1 MARIRSIKTEFWTSE
16 QIVSCTIT
24 ARLLFIGMWTFC
36 DDNGIHPASVTR
48 LKLQVFPADSISNS
62 ELQNLIDELVRADL
76 LIEYQAGINRY
87 WQVTGW
93 AKHQRIEKPTFK
105 HPTPPIKAEAPI
117 IPQVL
122 DDNSTTTPRLFDSP
136 SGTEWSGV
144 ESNTLSD
151 KSDCLNVLNYLNS
164 KIGSRFRSVPANLK
178 LISARL
184 KEGATVAD
192 CKSVIDAKVAEW
204 SEDSKLKKYLR
215 PATLFS
221 AENFAQY
228 VGQLGTQAKEQQ
240 WE

>member
-1 MARIRSIKTEFWTSE
+1 M
-16 QIVSCTIT
+16 
-24 ARLLFIGMWTFC
+24 
-36 DDNGIHPASVTR
+36 
-48 LKLQVFPADSISNS
+48 
-62 ELQNLIDELVRADL
+62 
-76 LIEYQAGINRY
+76 
-87 WQVTGW
+87 
-93 AKHQRIEKPTFK
+93 
-105 HPTPPIKAEAPI
+105 
-117 IPQVL
+117 
-122 DDNSTTTPRLFDSP
+122 
-136 SGTEWSGV
+136 

-151 KSDCLNVLNYLNS
+151 KSDWIDVLNYLNS